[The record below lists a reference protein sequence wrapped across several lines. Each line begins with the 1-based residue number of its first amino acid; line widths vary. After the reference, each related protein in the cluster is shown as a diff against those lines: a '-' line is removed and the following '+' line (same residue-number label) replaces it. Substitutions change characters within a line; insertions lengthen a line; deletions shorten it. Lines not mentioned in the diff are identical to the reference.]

1 MDNPFIIIDDENS
14 TIVSALRYVI
24 SGGKEAATS
33 NGLMG
38 NSRSQPSP
46 VVQEV
51 CSECEMRVPD
61 QCLGCQMFTCGGG
74 EEMGKRTKKVY
85 RGVRLRPSRKWAAEI
100 MVPGTKERKWL
111 GTFETAE
118 EAARA
123 YDVANIYYRGNT
135 AKTNFPVEEYTESSC
150 SDINSSELINHNA
163 V

>member
-1 MDNPFIIIDDENS
+1 MDNPFINIDDENS
-14 TIVSALRYVI
+14 AIVSALRYVI
-24 SGGKEAATS
+24 SGGNGAATS
-33 NGLMG
+33 NGVMG

-61 QCLGCQMFTCGGG
+61 QCLGCQMFTGGG
-74 EEMGKRTKKVY
+74 VEELGKRTKKAY

-123 YDVANIYYRGNT
+123 YDVANIHYRGKS
-135 AKTNFPVEEYTESSC
+135 AKINFPVEEYSESIC
-150 SDINSSELINHNA
+150 SDNNSSELKNHNA
-163 V
+163 I